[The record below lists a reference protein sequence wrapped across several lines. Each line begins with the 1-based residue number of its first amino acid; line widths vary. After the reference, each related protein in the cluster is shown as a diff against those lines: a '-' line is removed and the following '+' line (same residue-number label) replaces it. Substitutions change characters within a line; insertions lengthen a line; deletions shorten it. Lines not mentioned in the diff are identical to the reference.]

1 MGREEELEKIPR
13 RSRDSACCCLII
25 EYIMHGDSAQHAP
38 LAEEKGNHG
47 GCCDNNLSKYCRLI
61 KTRSKQIVD
70 RRRGYTTLKCT
81 FASNTHSF
89 RQSFR
94 QSVSYSFTHS
104 LAHLI
109 CFEACDNKSSLSL
122 SALQFPARIKVKLI
136 ERSTR
141 QTIVAKAPIILNRR
155 IRFYFD
161 FQFPFPIPFPL

>member
-1 MGREEELEKIPR
+1 MLTPTLSGTIMRRQHGARRRTREDPEKI
-13 RSRDSACCCLII
+13 SRLCMLLLNYRIYHAWRLCIACTISRGVG
-25 EYIMHGDSAQHAP
+25 ESW
-38 LAEEKGNHG
+38 G

-70 RRRGYTTLKCT
+70 RWRLPLRGYTTLKCT

-89 RQSFR
+89 RQSC
-94 QSVSYSFTHS
+94 SHSFTHS
-104 LAHLI
+104 LAHSI

-141 QTIVAKAPIILNRR
+141 
-155 IRFYFD
+155 
-161 FQFPFPIPFPL
+161 